1 MEINRRRLAASA
13 IVALSVSAI
22 TFVGSGA
29 ASASAPAPQS
39 PSVSAPA
46 SVAAAASVAHL
57 ALPAPTGRYAV
68 GEDVLHLTDT
78 SRLDPWN
85 PSAGYRQ
92 LTVSMFYPA
101 RQGTGQ
107 PAPYMSA
114 GEAQNFVAQRVPPGF
129 GITADAVE
137 ALQTHAFVGASA
149 AHGKFPL
156 VVLSPG
162 LENPRATLTSVATDL
177 ASRGYV
183 VALVGHPYEDSGE
196 QLADG
201 SIAPC
206 LWCSQ
211 NGSDPASDDQLVA
224 SRGVDVKF
232 VVDQLTRDHAWDLSH
247 LIDKHSI
254 GMAGHS
260 AGGAAAAAA
269 MEADPRIKAGVNLD
283 GTFLPA
289 VPAGALGDRA
299 FMLFGK
305 QSDHVEGNAPYLDP
319 TWGATWADLTGY
331 KRWFA
336 VSGEAHASFTDISVL
351 AEEVGMP
358 VPGQTLDGFRS
369 IQITRDYVAGFFD
382 ETLKGKS
389 SPLMDGNSP
398 AYPEVA
404 EQP

>member
-1 MEINRRRLAASA
+1 MVTNRRRLAATA
-13 IVALSVSAI
+13 IVALSVTAA
-22 TFVGSGA
+22 TLTGTGA
-29 ASASAPAPQS
+29 ASASAPR
-39 PSVSAPA
+39 SVSAFASSSATAPA
-46 SVAAAASVAHL
+46 SVQFS
-57 ALPAPTGRYAV
+57 LPAPTGRYAA

-101 RQGTGQ
+101 RHGTGQ

-114 GEAQNFVAQRVPPGF
+114 GEAQNFVALRVPPGF
-129 GITADAVE
+129 GITPQAV
-137 ALQTHAFVGASA
+137 AAVQTQAFTGAKPVD
-149 AHGKFPL
+149 GKFPL

-162 LENPRATLTSVATDL
+162 LENPRATLTSLATDL

-211 NGSDPASDDQLVA
+211 TGPDPATNEQLVS
-224 SRGVDVKF
+224 SRGVDVKS
-232 VVDQLTRDHAWDLSH
+232 VIDQLTAGHGDRAWKLSH
-247 LIDKHSI
+247 LIDEDSI

-260 AGGAAAAAA
+260 VGGAAAAAA
-269 MEADPRIKAGVNLD
+269 MEADPRIKAGANLD
-283 GTFLPA
+283 GTFWPA
-289 VPAGALGDRA
+289 VPAGGLGDRA

-305 QSDHVEGNAPYLDP
+305 QSDHVVGGD
-319 TWGATWADLTGY
+319 TSWDTTWADLTGY

-336 VSGEAHASFTDISVL
+336 VAGEAHASFTDISVL
-351 AEEVGMP
+351 AEEAGMP
-358 VPGQTLDGFRS
+358 VPGQILTGDRS
-369 IQITRDYVAGFFD
+369 VQITRDYVAAFFD
-382 ETLKGKS
+382 KTLKGKCE
-389 SPLMDGNSP
+389 PLMDGNSP
-398 AYPEVA
+398 AYPEVVP
-404 EQP
+404 QP